1 MMVTQI
7 DSVNKPRAGIQ
18 YTQTQVVPVNQHR
31 LKANRVITGGKDPA
45 STAYKILR
53 TQVLQKLNAK
63 KQNTLAIV
71 SAVPDEGKTLTA
83 INLSISLA
91 KELRHTVLLA
101 DFDLGRPSVHRYFDY
116 VPEVGLGD
124 CLLHGAPL
132 SSALFT
138 PSIDGLVI
146 LPNRESISDSS
157 ELLTSPA
164 MQNLVNDIKSRYDS
178 RLIVFDLPPLLGTDD
193 AVAFLPYVDA
203 VLFVIREGR
212 VKRDQL
218 ARAMDLVQGSRVIGT
233 VLNASDDALTSYY

>member
-1 MMVTQI
+1 
-7 DSVNKPRAGIQ
+7 
-18 YTQTQVVPVNQHR
+18 
-31 LKANRVITGGKDPA
+31 
-45 STAYKILR
+45 
-53 TQVLQKLNAK
+53 
-63 KQNTLAIV
+63 
-71 SAVPDEGKTLTA
+71 
-83 INLSISLA
+83 
-91 KELRHTVLLA
+91 
-101 DFDLGRPSVHRYFDY
+101 
-116 VPEVGLGD
+116 
-124 CLLHGAPL
+124 
-132 SSALFT
+132 LFT